1 MDRSSLNRMLFA
13 LGLLVSISVI
23 GVIGF
28 VLIEGYDPV
37 QALYMTII
45 TMSTVGFGW
54 DQPPS
59 ESGKIFSV
67 FLIVLSAGTFLYA
80 ISTITTFILEGEIQY
95 IFNRY
100 QVNKKVARLKN
111 HIILCGLG
119 RNGREAA
126 LELIRQ
132 DKPFVV
138 IDSDQEVLEE
148 FVREEKN
155 VLVIQGDAT
164 HEEILESANIMEAS
178 GLITSLS
185 TDAENVY
192 ITLTARGMNPQLN
205 IVARA
210 SQESSIPKLK
220 RAGANSVIIPNLIGG
235 RKMTNVLTRPA
246 LNEFVELITGEGNPN
261 LHLEVILC
269 ADHKHLV
276 GETLADLHIRSRTG
290 VLVLGFKRGNKP
302 VELNPPARDKIRE
315 EDRLFLMGTDE
326 ELKKFKEL
334 YLQ

>member
-23 GVIGF
+23 GVVGF
-28 VLIEGYDPV
+28 VVIEGYDPL

-54 DQPPS
+54 DEPPS
-59 ESGKIFSV
+59 EEGKIFSV

-100 QVNKKVARLKN
+100 QVNKKVSRLKN

-132 DKPFVV
+132 GKEFVI
-138 IDSDQEVLEE
+138 IDSNHEVLEE
-148 FVREEKN
+148 FIREEKN
-155 VLVIQGDAT
+155 VLVIEGDAT
-164 HEEILESANIMEAS
+164 HEEILESANILQAS
-178 GLITSLS
+178 GLISSLS

-192 ITLTARGMNPQLN
+192 VTLTARGMNPQLN

-269 ADHKHLV
+269 ADHKYLV
-276 GETLADLHIRSRTG
+276 GKTLAELHIRSRTG
-290 VLVLGFKRGNKP
+290 ALVLGFKRGNKS
-302 VELNPPARDKIRE
+302 VELNPPATDKIRE
-315 EDRLFLMGTDE
+315 EDRLFLMGTDD

-334 YLQ
+334 YLE